1 MDVTA
6 AGAERPF
13 ALEAHGL
20 CVTGGK
26 KTLLEEFDLV
36 LRQGEVHT
44 LIGKNGTGKT
54 TLLKVLS
61 GMRSPRSG
69 VVETHGGR
77 MGALI
82 GEPSFL
88 PELSGLAN
96 AEYLAYA
103 LGVADP
109 TKEAGR
115 VLDLVGLDGDVRE
128 EPAGEYSKGQSQ
140 RLGIALALVA
150 DPAVL
155 LFDEPFSFIDLP
167 GVHSIKEVLHQL
179 VQNRGTAIL
188 ITSHI
193 CDHVIGFADRF
204 SFITGKRI
212 TFQASAREIDNLCE
226 RYVLLETGEPER
238 ALAVLER
245 AGLGYSVVLDRAGG
259 IRVKTKTVPP
269 GMVRELEAAGISV
282 SSVRPYGESY
292 EELFCRLSDS
302 GR

>member
-36 LRQGEVHT
+36 LRQGEVHA
-44 LIGKNGTGKT
+44 LIGRNGTGKT

-69 VVETHGGR
+69 AVETHGGR
-77 MGALI
+77 MGVLI

-109 TKEAGR
+109 AKEAGR

-150 DPAVL
+150 NPAVL

-167 GVHSIKEVLHQL
+167 GVHSIKEVLRQL

-204 SFITGKRI
+204 SFITDKRI

-245 AGLGYSVVLDRAGG
+245 AGLGYSAVLDRAGG

>member
-36 LRQGEVHT
+36 LRQGEVHA
-44 LIGKNGTGKT
+44 LIGRNGTGKT

-61 GMRSPRSG
+61 GMRSSRSG
-69 VVETHGGR
+69 AVETHGGR

-109 TKEAGR
+109 AKEAGR

-150 DPAVL
+150 NPAVL

-167 GVHSIKEVLHQL
+167 GVHSIKEVLRQL

-204 SFITGKRI
+204 SFIY
-212 TFQASAREIDNLCE
+212 Q
-226 RYVLLETGEPER
+226 
-238 ALAVLER
+238 
-245 AGLGYSVVLDRAGG
+245 
-259 IRVKTKTVPP
+259 
-269 GMVRELEAAGISV
+269 
-282 SSVRPYGESY
+282 
-292 EELFCRLSDS
+292 
-302 GR
+302 

>member
-1 MDVTA
+1 MV
-6 AGAERPF
+6 
-13 ALEAHGL
+13 
-20 CVTGGK
+20 
-26 KTLLEEFDLV
+26 
-36 LRQGEVHT
+36 GEW
-44 LIGKNGTGKT
+44 
-54 TLLKVLS
+54 
-61 GMRSPRSG
+61 
-69 VVETHGGR
+69 
-77 MGALI
+77 GALI

-109 TKEAGR
+109 AKEAGR
-115 VLDLVGLDGDVRE
+115 VLDLVGFDGDVRE
-128 EPAGEYSKGQSQ
+128 KPAGEYSKGQSQ
-140 RLGIALALVA
+140 RLGIALAPVA

-167 GVHSIKEVLHQL
+167 GVHAIKGALRQL
-179 VQNRGTAIL
+179 VLNRGMAIL

-193 CDHVIGFADRF
+193 CDHVVGFADRF
-204 SFITGKRI
+204 SFITDKRV

-245 AGLGYSVVLDRAGG
+245 AGLGYSAVLDRAGG

-269 GMVRELEAAGISV
+269 GMVRELEASGISV
-282 SSVRPYGESY
+282 SSVRPCGESY
-292 EELFCRLSDS
+292 EELFCRLSGS